1 VRNTGTYA
9 VLLAL
14 HLLTVA
20 FVIGPLAQ
28 AAVLSPRHARS
39 GNAGALADAA
49 RTTRVYAVA
58 SLLTVL
64 LGSALIGQGAVGRQ
78 WGFGQAWVGAAYVL
92 WIAAVA
98 LTLGVVVPGQRKA
111 LAALESGQDAAPYAG
126 RIAAGGGLAMLAWI
140 AIIVLMVAK
149 PGA

>member
-28 AAVLSPRHARS
+28 AAVLSPRHVRS

-64 LGSALIGQGAVGRQ
+64 LGSALI
-78 WGFGQAWVGAAYVL
+78 GQAWVGAAYVL